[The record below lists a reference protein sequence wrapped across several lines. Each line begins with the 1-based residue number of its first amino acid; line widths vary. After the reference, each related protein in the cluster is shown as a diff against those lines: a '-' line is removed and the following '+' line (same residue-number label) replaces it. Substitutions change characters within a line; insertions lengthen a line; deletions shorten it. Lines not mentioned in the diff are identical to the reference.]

1 VSARAVEIAKQ
12 RDALIAQCAAQREAI
27 AAHTR
32 GLAAPLRVADRV
44 GDAFG
49 YLRKHPIVIGASM
62 AALAVTQR
70 RGIVKWGQR
79 AFFAWRAWNA
89 LRNRRGVF

>member
-1 VSARAVEIAKQ
+1 MIA
-12 RDALIAQCAAQREAI
+12 E
-27 AAHTR
+27 HTR
-32 GLAAPLRVADRV
+32 GLAPPLRIADRI
-44 GDAFG
+44 GNALG